1 MKKKIFMLLL
11 AAVIS
16 TSAIACGDKGQGDA
30 QEENTKADDKKDGD
44 EKTEGGQ
51 AGGAQADQISYKI
64 EDCVKLGD
72 YTALKIPIANSYEV
86 TKEQIEDAAQ
96 QIAESKPV
104 YKDTDKDTVED
115 GDIVNIDYEGKK
127 DGVAFQGGTDQ
138 GHNLTIGSHD
148 FIDGFEDGLI
158 GSKVGDT
165 VDLNLTFPENYGN
178 SELAGAAVVF
188 TVKINKIVEVD
199 KDAKPELTDE
209 FVQSNFNCQTVEE
222 YRKQVK
228 ESLEMQ
234 NETSKQTDTRQ
245 AVVDKL
251 QELCEVTMP
260 EGLLD
265 ARVADY
271 IVQFTNQNCSG
282 TTLGDYLSSYYNGM
296 TEDDFKSEINTEMEK
311 NLKTELILEAIAQ
324 KEGME
329 LEEDAFQEY
338 VQQQMSAY
346 GYSTADDFYKANGV
360 TKESGEKYQRKVCLC
375 NKALDMV
382 IENAKIEY
390 GVVSE
395 EQAE

>member
-1 MKKKIFMLLL
+1 MKKKILMLLL

-16 TSAIACGDKGQGDA
+16 TSAAACGDSGQGDA

-86 TKEQIEDAAQ
+86 TKAQIEDAAQ

-127 DGVAFQGGTDQ
+127 DGAAFQGGTAK

-178 SELAGAAVVF
+178 TDLAGAAVVF
-188 TVKINKIVEVD
+188 TVKVNKIVEVD
-199 KDAKPELTDE
+199 KDAKVELNDE

-222 YRKQVK
+222 YKKQVK

-251 QELCEVTMP
+251 QEICEVTMP
-260 EGLLD
+260 EGMLE

-324 KEGME
+324 KEGMK
-329 LEEDAFQEY
+329 LEEDAFREY

-375 NKALDMV
+375 NQALDMV